1 MSFSKIIIPAA
12 LVAAL
17 AAIGCSQR
25 AAIQTDLQPRPATP
39 PAALEVI
46 TNAPSP
52 GPVAGSPWT
61 LRLPNNAAL
70 EMLPVAA
77 GSFTMGSETG
87 DGDEKPVH
95 NVEIT
100 KPYWLGKYEVT
111 QAQWAAVMR
120 TSPSYFK
127 GAQFPVEQVSWHDA
141 VEYCAK
147 LTNQERAA
155 GRLPAGYR
163 YTLPTEAQ
171 WEYTCRAGTT
181 GNYGGSGNLNE
192 MGWYGDNSGNKT
204 HDVGGKSP
212 NAWGFY
218 DMHGNVW
225 EWCADRKG
233 SYPSGSVT
241 DPTGPNAG
249 SLRVLRGGSWI
260 RSSHYCRSAYRYF
273 DDPGGRYYNLGF
285 RVALAPA
292 SVR

>member
-1 MSFSKIIIPAA
+1 MHTSPPLLRAFAA
-12 LVAAL
+12 ARALTFAAL
-17 AAIGCSQR
+17 AAVLLAASGC
-25 AAIQTDLQPRPATP
+25 DDRPAAALTVKTDTP
-39 PAALEVI
+39 P
-46 TNAPSP
+46 P

-61 LRLPNNAAL
+61 LGLPNNAAL

-77 GSFTMGSETG
+77 GSFTMGDGTG
-87 DGDEKPVH
+87 H
-95 NVEIT
+95 RVEIT

-111 QAQWAAVMR
+111 QAQWAAVMG
-120 TSPSYFK
+120 SDPANFK

-171 WEYTCRAGTT
+171 WEYACRAGTT

-218 DMHGNVW
+218 DMHGNVL
-225 EWCADRKG
+225 EWCADWYG

-249 SLRVLRGGSWI
+249 SDRVLRGGSWL
-260 RSSHYCRSAYRYF
+260 SSSDYCRSAYRLYF
-273 DDPGGRYYNLGF
+273 DPGYRSLNFGF

-292 SVR
+292 GAE